1 MADNEQ
7 ALCEALIRLLEAHLD
22 LQRSDVTY
30 PEVDHSG
37 PPVEMR
43 LRLGARRFAIE
54 HTLIEPF
61 PLAIRTGSWFQELT
75 AEIEAALNGSMPPP
89 GTYRLVFP
97 IHPTEGKP
105 RRTHAALR
113 ERITQWVRE
122 AGAELHAECPERLD
136 RDHRPHGYRGVR
148 TAEIDGIP
156 LSLSLVV
163 HWSERGHHDGALFL
177 SRSVGDDVEDQRRIR
192 IRTALDKK
200 LPKLA
205 ACRADGDVTMLIL
218 EYSDIALT
226 NQVPVAQALEAELV
240 DREDCPDHIC
250 LADTTGDDMWYFFQP
265 VADQVFSI
273 DMEYIDIVPPTAETL
288 PGDAP
293 CST

>member
-7 ALCEALIRLLEAHLD
+7 ALCEALIRLFEED
-22 LQRSDVTY
+22 LGAERSDVTY
-30 PEVDHSG
+30 PETDHSG

-43 LRLGARRFAIE
+43 LRLGAARFAIE

-61 PLAIRTGSWFQELT
+61 PLAIQTGKWFQELT
-75 AEIEAALNGSMPPP
+75 AEIEAVLNGSMPAP
-89 GTYRLVFP
+89 GTYQLVFP

-113 ERITQWVRE
+113 EHIMQWVRS
-122 AGAELHAECPERLD
+122 AGAELHAECPARLD
-136 RDHRPHGYRGVR
+136 RDHQPHGYRGVR
-148 TAEIDGIP
+148 TTEIDGIP

-163 HWSERGHHDGALFL
+163 HWSEKGHRDGALFL
-177 SRSVGDDVEDQRRIR
+177 ARSVGDDVQDQRRIR
-192 IRTALDKK
+192 IRTALNKK

-205 ACRADGDVTMLIL
+205 ACRADGDVTVLVL
-218 EYSDIALT
+218 EYADTALT
-226 NQVPVAQALEAELV
+226 NQVLVAQALEAELV
-240 DREDCPDHIC
+240 DRDDCPVHIF
-250 LADTTGDDMWYFFQP
+250 LADMTGDEMWYFFQP

-273 DMEYIDIVPPTAETL
+273 DMDYIDVVPPTTETL
-288 PGDAP
+288 EGGVR

>member
-7 ALCEALIRLLEAHLD
+7 ALCEALIRILEED
-22 LQRSDVTY
+22 LETERSDVTY
-30 PEVDHSG
+30 PEIDHSG
-37 PPVEMR
+37 PPVEIR

-61 PLAIRTGSWFQELT
+61 PGAIQTGKEFQELI
-75 AEIEAALNGSMPPP
+75 ADIETDLNGSMPPP

-97 IHPTEGKP
+97 VHPTQGKH

-113 ERITQWVRE
+113 ERIVQWVRD
-122 AGAELHAECPERLD
+122 AGAELHAESPERLG
-136 RDHRPHGYRGVR
+136 RDWRPHGYRGVR
-148 TAEIDGIP
+148 TIELDGIP

-163 HWSERGHHDGALFL
+163 HWSEKGHRDGALFL
-177 SRSVGDDVEDQRRIR
+177 SRAVGGDVEDLRETR

-205 ACRADGDVTMLIL
+205 ACRADGDITVLIL
-218 EYSDIALT
+218 EYADIALT
-226 NQVPVAQALEAELV
+226 NQVLVAQALEAALV
-240 DREDCPDHIC
+240 GRDDCPDHIF
-250 LADTTGDDMWYFFQP
+250 LADTTGDEMWYFFQP

-273 DMEYIDIVPPTAETL
+273 DMEYIDVVPPTADTL
-288 PGDAP
+288 EGGPR

>member
-7 ALCEALIRLLEAHLD
+7 ALCEALIRILEEDFD

-30 PEVDHSG
+30 PEDDHSG

-61 PLAIRTGSWFQELT
+61 PLAIQTGKWFQELT
-75 AEIEAALNGSMPPP
+75 AEIAAALNGAMPPP

-97 IHPTEGKP
+97 VHPTEGKP

-113 ERITQWVRE
+113 ARITQWVRE
-122 AGAELHAECPERLD
+122 AGEELHGECPERLD
-136 RDHRPHGYRGVR
+136 RHHQPHGYRGVR
-148 TAEIDGIP
+148 TTEIDGIP

-163 HWSERGHHDGALFL
+163 HWSERSHHDGALFL
-177 SRSVGDDVEDQRRIR
+177 SRAVGDDVEDQRRIR
-192 IRTALDKK
+192 TRTALDKK

-205 ACRADGDVTMLIL
+205 ACRAEGDVSVLIL
-218 EYSDIALT
+218 EYADVVLT
-226 NQVPVAQALEAELV
+226 NQVLVAQALEAELAGR
-240 DREDCPDHIC
+240 DDCPDCIF
-250 LADTTGDDMWYFFQP
+250 LADTTGDEMWYFFQP
-265 VADQVFSI
+265 VADQIFSI
-273 DMEYIDIVPPTAETL
+273 HMDYIDVVPPTAET
-288 PGDAP
+288 PEGG
-293 CST
+293 T

>member
-7 ALCEALIRLLEAHLD
+7 ALCEALVRLLEHDLELD
-22 LQRSDVTY
+22 RSDVTY
-30 PEVDHSG
+30 PETDHSG

-43 LRLGARRFAIE
+43 LRLGEQRFAIE

-61 PLAIRTGSWFQELT
+61 PQAIQTGKWFQELT
-75 AEIEAALNGSMPPP
+75 AEIEATLNGSMPPP

-105 RRTHAALR
+105 RPTHASLR
-113 ERITQWVRE
+113 ARIMEWVRE
-122 AGAELHAECPERLD
+122 AGEELHDECPVRRD
-136 RDHRPHGYRGVR
+136 RHHSPHGYRGVR
-148 TAEIDGIP
+148 TTEIDGIT

-163 HWSERGHHDGALFL
+163 HWSESGRHDGALFL
-177 SRSVGDDVEDQRRIR
+177 SRIVGDDVEEQRRSR

-205 ACRADGDVTMLIL
+205 ACRLDGDVTVLIL

-226 NQVPVAQALEAELV
+226 NQVLVAQALEEELV
-240 DREDCPDHIC
+240 GLDDCPDHIF

-265 VADQVFSI
+265 VADRLFSI
-273 DMEYIDIVPPTAETL
+273 DMDYIDVMPPTGAIPE
-288 PGDAP
+288 GG
-293 CST
+293 S

>member
-7 ALCEALIRLLEAHLD
+7 ALCEALIRILEEDFD

-30 PEVDHSG
+30 PEDDHSG

-61 PLAIRTGSWFQELT
+61 PLAIRTGKWFHELT
-75 AEIEAALNGSMPPP
+75 AEIAAALNGAMPPP

-97 IHPTEGKP
+97 VHPTEGKP

-113 ERITQWVRE
+113 ARIMQWVRE
-122 AGAELHAECPERLD
+122 AGDELHGECPERLD
-136 RDHRPHGYRGVR
+136 RHHRPHGYRGVR
-148 TAEIDGIP
+148 TTEIDGIP
-156 LSLSLVV
+156 LSLTLVV
-163 HWSERGHHDGALFL
+163 HWSESGRHDGALFL
-177 SRSVGDDVEDQRRIR
+177 SRAVGDDVEDQRRIR

-200 LPKLA
+200 LPKLT
-205 ACRADGDVTMLIL
+205 ACRAEGDVSVLIL
-218 EYSDIALT
+218 EYADVALT
-226 NQVPVAQALEAELV
+226 NQVLVAEALEAELA
-240 DREDCPDHIC
+240 DRNDCPDHIF
-250 LADTTGDDMWYFFQP
+250 LADTTGDEMWYFFQP
-265 VADQVFSI
+265 VADQIFSI
-273 DMEYIDIVPPTAETL
+273 DMDYINVVPPTTGTSEGGAS
-288 PGDAP
+288 